1 MAPRRG
7 RGGPP
12 KTSRMAAAVEAMAD
26 MGFEPKLVRQKVNRL
41 LKKDLYGEEGW
52 RFIEEG
58 SYSVLLEALLE
69 EQTDGDENGNA
80 SPEKSKGG
88 KDAETAGAGPSSSKN
103 ASPKKSTCGNDA
115 ETSVAGLLS
124 KYVSLQTDARGVN
137 DTETSGAG
145 LSIIKYVS
153 PQTDARGVNDAE
165 SSGAGPSSSKV
176 ASVENDP
183 SGGSEV
189 ETSGPIPSSSTK
201 VFLPCSNIE
210 TVSRTLQSKDDLDSS
225 SHNEPLTTASPTQL
239 PDADNFL
246 LPTEGEIQ
254 GQQGTPVTHSVQE
267 VDTLPARRRRPY
279 HGWVG
284 CDDDDF
290 VEQTEAPLPEV
301 LRKMFILTVDSGKR
315 KRKRRWDVKPENM

>member
-115 ETSVAGLLS
+115 ETSEAGLLS
-124 KYVSLQTDARGVN
+124 KDVSLQTDARGVN

-145 LSIIKYVS
+145 LSIIKDVS

-189 ETSGPIPSSSTK
+189 ETSGPVPSSLTK
-201 VFLPCSNIE
+201 VFLPCSNLE
-210 TVSRTLQSKDDLDSS
+210 TVSRTLESKDDLDSS

-239 PDADNFL
+239 P
-246 LPTEGEIQ
+246 GEIQ